1 VLDTGSIGSESCN
14 FWTVQQDPQTGKPSG
29 KPKQLT
35 HWTGFCMS
43 DVSVTRDGKRLAF
56 LQWSGHPALYVAD
69 LEAGRTR
76 IANERHFTGSESTEL
91 WADWTRDSKSLIFLS
106 NRSGRPGIYRQA
118 LDSDS
123 AELMVSPQNGLV
135 ACCVSPDGRWLIYRV
150 HLGVPEQPGSTAEEI
165 MRVPV
170 TGGASEKI
178 FPVKRL
184 NWWDCAAAPSN
195 LCAIAE
201 STEDHRQAIITAF
214 DPLKGRGAELARIA
228 IEPNTDWAVALSP
241 NGKRFAMIRGPG
253 NPLQILS
260 LKGDVLEEIKIPEWR
275 AAGPIEWAADAK
287 GLFVPSLTPGGASL
301 LYVSLHGEVHV
312 IRENRGGNY
321 SPGLPSPD
329 GRHIAMVGTA
339 TNSNMWL
346 MENF

>member
-1 VLDTGSIGSESCN
+1 
-14 FWTVQQDPQTGKPSG
+14 
-29 KPKQLT
+29 
-35 HWTGFCMS
+35 MS
-43 DVSVTRDGKRLAF
+43 DASVTKNGKRLAF
-56 LQWSGHPALYVAD
+56 LEWSGHPALYVAD
-69 LEAGRTR
+69 LEGGGTH
-76 IANERHFTGSESTEL
+76 IANERHLTGSESTEL
-91 WADWTRDSKSLIFLS
+91 WTDWTRDSKSLIFWS

-123 AELMVSPQNGLV
+123 AELMVSPQNGLA
-135 ACCVSPDGRWLIYRV
+135 ACCVSPDGRWLLYQI
-150 HLGVPEQPGSTAEEI
+150 HEQA

-201 STEDHRQAIITAF
+201 STEDHRQAIVTAF
-214 DPLKGRGAELARIA
+214 DPLKGRGAELTRIP
-228 IEPNTDWAVALSP
+228 IEPNRDWALALSP
-241 NGKRFAMIRGPG
+241 EGKRFAVIRGPG
-253 NPLQILS
+253 APLQILS
-260 LKGDVLEEIKIPEWR
+260 LKSEVLQEIKIPEWSP
-275 AAGPIEWAADAK
+275 AGPIEWAADGK
-287 GLFVPSLTPGGASL
+287 GLYVPSLTLGGASL
-301 LYVSLHGEVHV
+301 LYVNLQGEVHV